1 MYQDN
6 LLMFFRQHKQ
16 LFFIVIIVIVLSII
30 TLYFQK
36 IKLKELQNELA
47 KVELQNVR
55 VGAGTSKG
63 KLGTA
68 IFGVIQNN
76 GEHTIKIATMN
87 VNFIGE
93 DGKFS
98 KVHNFFPINNYSF
111 SDSLPLEP
119 GQSKEFGF
127 PIDEII
133 PEDWDGT
140 ITAKLIDLKFK

>member
-1 MYQDN
+1 
-6 LLMFFRQHKQ
+6 MFFNRHKQ
-16 LFFIVIIVIVLSII
+16 LFILGIIVIALSVL
-30 TLYFQK
+30 TLYFQQ
-36 IKLKELQNELA
+36 IKLEELKNELA

-76 GEHTIKIATMN
+76 GENTIKIATVN
-87 VNFIGE
+87 VHFIGE
-93 DGKFS
+93 DGKSS
-98 KVHNFFPINNYSF
+98 KVHKFYPVNNYSF

>member
-1 MYQDN
+1 
-6 LLMFFRQHKQ
+6 MFFRQHKRL
-16 LFFIVIIVIVLSII
+16 LFLAIIVIVLSIL

-36 IKLKELQNELA
+36 IKLEELRTELA

-68 IFGVIQNN
+68 IFGEIQNN

-93 DGKFS
+93 DGKSS
-98 KVHNFFPINNYSF
+98 KVHKFFPVNNYSF
-111 SDSLPLEP
+111 SDSLPLES

-133 PEDWDGT
+133 PEDWGGT

>member
-1 MYQDN
+1 
-6 LLMFFRQHKQ
+6 MFFNRHKQ
-16 LFFIVIIVIVLSII
+16 LFILGIIVIVLSVL
-30 TLYFQK
+30 TLYFQQ
-36 IKLKELQNELA
+36 IKLEELKNELA

-55 VGAGTSKG
+55 VGTGTSKG

-76 GEHTIKIATMN
+76 GENTIKIATVN
-87 VNFIGE
+87 VHFIGE
-93 DGKFS
+93 DGKSS
-98 KVHNFFPINNYSF
+98 KVHKFYPVNNYSF

>member
-16 LFFIVIIVIVLSII
+16 LFFIVIIVIVLSIL
-30 TLYFQK
+30 TLYFQQ

-55 VGAGTSKG
+55 VGAGTSNG

>member
-1 MYQDN
+1 
-6 LLMFFRQHKQ
+6 MFFNRHKQ
-16 LFFIVIIVIVLSII
+16 LFILVIIVIVLSVI
-30 TLYFQK
+30 TLYFQQ
-36 IKLKELQNELA
+36 IKLEELQNELA
-47 KVELQNVR
+47 KVELHNVR

-76 GEHTIKIATMN
+76 GENTIKIATVN
-87 VNFIGE
+87 VHFIGE
-93 DGKFS
+93 DGKSS
-98 KVHNFFPINNYSF
+98 KVHKFYPVNNYSF

-133 PEDWDGT
+133 PEDWEGT

>member
-1 MYQDN
+1 
-6 LLMFFRQHKQ
+6 MFFRQHKQ
-16 LFFIVIIVIVLSII
+16 LFFLVIIVIVLSIL
-30 TLYFQK
+30 TLYFQQ
-36 IKLKELQNELA
+36 IKLEELRTELA

-68 IFGVIQNN
+68 IFVIIQNN

-93 DGKFS
+93 DGKSS
-98 KVHNFFPINNYSF
+98 KVHKFFPVNNYSF

-127 PIDEII
+127 PVDEII
-133 PEDWDGT
+133 PEDWDGN

>member
-1 MYQDN
+1 
-6 LLMFFRQHKQ
+6 MFFNHHKQ
-16 LFFIVIIVIVLSII
+16 LFILGIIVIVLSVL

-36 IKLKELQNELA
+36 IKLEELQNELS

-55 VGAGTSKG
+55 VGVGTSKG

-76 GEHTIKIATMN
+76 GKKTIKIATVN
-87 VNFIGE
+87 VDFIGE
-93 DGKFS
+93 DGKS
-98 KVHNFFPINNYSF
+98 SNVHKFYPVNNYSF
-111 SDSLPLEP
+111 RDSLPLEP

-140 ITAKLIDLKFK
+140 ITTKLIDLKFK

>member
-1 MYQDN
+1 
-6 LLMFFRQHKQ
+6 MFFNRHKQ
-16 LFFIVIIVIVLSII
+16 LFILVIIVIVLSAL
-30 TLYFQK
+30 TLYFQQ
-36 IKLKELQNELA
+36 IKLEELKNELA
-47 KVELQNVR
+47 KVELQNVMLG
-55 VGAGTSKG
+55 VGTSKG

-76 GEHTIKIATMN
+76 GENTIKIATVN
-87 VNFIGE
+87 VHFIGE
-93 DGKFS
+93 DGKSS
-98 KVHNFFPINNYSF
+98 KVHKFYPVNNYSF
-111 SDSLPLEP
+111 SDSLPLES

>member
-1 MYQDN
+1 
-6 LLMFFRQHKQ
+6 MFFRKHKP
-16 LFFIVIIVIVLSII
+16 LFYLIIIVIILSIL
-30 TLYFQK
+30 TFYFQQ
-36 IKLKELQNELA
+36 IKLEELRTELS

-93 DGKFS
+93 DGKSS
-98 KVHNFFPINNYSF
+98 KVHKFFPVNNYSF
-111 SDSLPLEP
+111 SDSLPLGQ

-133 PEDWDGT
+133 PEDWDGN

>member
-1 MYQDN
+1 
-6 LLMFFRQHKQ
+6 MFFNRHKQ
-16 LFFIVIIVIVLSII
+16 LFILVIIVIILSVL
-30 TLYFQK
+30 TLYFQQ
-36 IKLKELQNELA
+36 IKLEELQIELA

-76 GEHTIKIATMN
+76 GENTIKIATVN
-87 VNFIGE
+87 VHFIGE
-93 DGKFS
+93 DGKSS
-98 KVHNFFPINNYSF
+98 KVHKIYPVNNYSF

-127 PIDEII
+127 PIDEFI

>member
-1 MYQDN
+1 
-6 LLMFFRQHKQ
+6 MFFNRHKQ
-16 LFFIVIIVIVLSII
+16 LFILGIIVIVLSVL
-30 TLYFQK
+30 TLYFQQ

-55 VGAGTSKG
+55 IGTGTSKG

-76 GEHTIKIATMN
+76 GENTIKIATVN
-87 VNFIGE
+87 VHFIGE
-93 DGKFS
+93 DGKYS
-98 KVHNFFPINNYSF
+98 KVHKFYPVNNYSF

>member
-1 MYQDN
+1 
-6 LLMFFRQHKQ
+6 MFFNRHKQ
-16 LFFIVIIVIVLSII
+16 LFILGIIVIVLSVL
-30 TLYFQK
+30 TLYFQQ
-36 IKLKELQNELA
+36 IKLEELKNELA
-47 KVELQNVR
+47 KVELQNIR

-76 GEHTIKIATMN
+76 GENTIKIATVN
-87 VNFIGE
+87 VHFIGE
-93 DGKFS
+93 DGKSS
-98 KVHNFFPINNYSF
+98 KVHKFYPVNNYSF

>member
-1 MYQDN
+1 
-6 LLMFFRQHKQ
+6 MFFNRHKH
-16 LFFIVIIVIVLSII
+16 LFILGIIVIVLSVL

-36 IKLKELQNELA
+36 IKLEELKNELA
-47 KVELQNVR
+47 KVELQNVN

-76 GEHTIKIATMN
+76 GENTIKIATVN
-87 VNFIGE
+87 VHFIGE
-93 DGKFS
+93 DGKSS
-98 KVHNFFPINNYSF
+98 KVHKFYPVNNYSF

>member
-1 MYQDN
+1 
-6 LLMFFRQHKQ
+6 MFFNRHKQ
-16 LFFIVIIVIVLSII
+16 LFILGIIVIALSVL
-30 TLYFQK
+30 TLYFQQ
-36 IKLKELQNELA
+36 IKLEELQNELA

-76 GEHTIKIATMN
+76 GENTIKIATVN
-87 VNFIGE
+87 VHFIGE
-93 DGKFS
+93 DGKSS
-98 KVHNFFPINNYSF
+98 KVHKFYPVNNYSF

>member
-1 MYQDN
+1 
-6 LLMFFRQHKQ
+6 MFFRQHKR
-16 LFFIVIIVIVLSII
+16 LFFIVIIVIVLSIL

-36 IKLKELQNELA
+36 IKLKELRIELA

-119 GQSKEFGF
+119 GHSKEFGF

>member
-1 MYQDN
+1 
-6 LLMFFRQHKQ
+6 MFFNRHKQ
-16 LFFIVIIVIVLSII
+16 LFILGIIVIVLSVL
-30 TLYFQK
+30 TLYFQQ
-36 IKLKELQNELA
+36 IKLEELKNELA

-68 IFGVIQNN
+68 IFGLIQNN
-76 GEHTIKIATMN
+76 GENTIKIATVN
-87 VNFIGE
+87 VHFIGE
-93 DGKFS
+93 DGKSS
-98 KVHNFFPINNYSF
+98 KFHKFYPVNNYSF
-111 SDSLPLEP
+111 KDSLPLKP

-140 ITAKLIDLKFK
+140 ITVKLIDLKFK

>member
-1 MYQDN
+1 
-6 LLMFFRQHKQ
+6 MFFNRHKQ
-16 LFFIVIIVIVLSII
+16 LFILGIIVIALSVL
-30 TLYFQK
+30 TLYFQQ
-36 IKLKELQNELA
+36 IKLEELQNELA
-47 KVELQNVR
+47 RVELQNVR

-76 GEHTIKIATMN
+76 GENTIKIATVN
-87 VNFIGE
+87 VHFIGE
-93 DGKFS
+93 DGKSS
-98 KVHNFFPINNYSF
+98 KVHKFYPVNNYSF

>member
-1 MYQDN
+1 
-6 LLMFFRQHKQ
+6 MFFRQHKR
-16 LFFIVIIVIVLSII
+16 LFYLVIIVIVLSVL
-30 TLYFQK
+30 TLYFQQ
-36 IKLKELQNELA
+36 IKLEELRTELA
-47 KVELQNVR
+47 KVELQDVR
-55 VGAGTSKG
+55 VGTGTSKG

-76 GEHTIKIATMN
+76 GEHTIKIANMN

>member
-1 MYQDN
+1 
-6 LLMFFRQHKQ
+6 MFFNRHKR
-16 LFFIVIIVIVLSII
+16 LFILGIIVIVLSVL

-36 IKLKELQNELA
+36 IKLEELKNELA

-76 GEHTIKIATMN
+76 GENTIKIATVN
-87 VNFIGE
+87 VHFIGE
-93 DGKFS
+93 DGKSS
-98 KVHNFFPINNYSF
+98 KVHKFYPVNNYSF

>member
-1 MYQDN
+1 
-6 LLMFFRQHKQ
+6 MFFRQHKR
-16 LFFIVIIVIVLSII
+16 LFFIVIIVIVLSIL

-36 IKLKELQNELA
+36 IKLKELRIELA

-55 VGAGTSKG
+55 VGAGTSIG

-87 VNFIGE
+87 INFIGE

>member
-1 MYQDN
+1 
-6 LLMFFRQHKQ
+6 MFFNRHKL
-16 LFFIVIIVIVLSII
+16 LFILGIIVIVLSVL
-30 TLYFQK
+30 TLYFQQ
-36 IKLKELQNELA
+36 IKLEELKNELA
-47 KVELQNVR
+47 KVELQNVM

-76 GEHTIKIATMN
+76 GENTIKIATVN
-87 VNFIGE
+87 VHFIGE
-93 DGKFS
+93 DGKSS
-98 KVHNFFPINNYSF
+98 KVHKFFPVNNYSF

>member
-1 MYQDN
+1 
-6 LLMFFRQHKQ
+6 MFFNRHKQ
-16 LFFIVIIVIVLSII
+16 LFILVIIVIVLSAL
-30 TLYFQK
+30 TLYFQQ
-36 IKLKELQNELA
+36 IKLEELKNELA

-76 GEHTIKIATMN
+76 GENTIKIATVN
-87 VNFIGE
+87 VHFIGE
-93 DGKFS
+93 DGKSS
-98 KVHNFFPINNYSF
+98 KVHKFYPVNNYSF

-140 ITAKLIDLKFK
+140 ITAKLIYLKFK

>member
-1 MYQDN
+1 
-6 LLMFFRQHKQ
+6 MFFNRYKQ
-16 LFFIVIIVIVLSII
+16 LFFLGIIVIVLSVL
-30 TLYFQK
+30 TLYFQQ
-36 IKLKELQNELA
+36 IKLEELQNELA

-76 GEHTIKIATMN
+76 GENTIKIATVN
-87 VNFIGE
+87 VHFIGE
-93 DGKFS
+93 DGKSS
-98 KVHNFFPINNYSF
+98 KVHKFFPVNNYSF

-140 ITAKLIDLKFK
+140 ITAKLSDLKFK

>member
-1 MYQDN
+1 
-6 LLMFFRQHKQ
+6 MFFSHHKR
-16 LFFIVIIVIVLSII
+16 LLLLVIIVIVLSIL
-30 TLYFQK
+30 TLYFQQ
-36 IKLKELQNELA
+36 IKLEELKNELA

-76 GEHTIKIATMN
+76 GENTIKIATVN
-87 VNFIGE
+87 VHFIGE
-93 DGKFS
+93 DGKSS
-98 KVHNFFPINNYSF
+98 KVHKFYPVNNYSF

>member
-1 MYQDN
+1 
-6 LLMFFRQHKQ
+6 MFFRQHKR
-16 LFFIVIIVIVLSII
+16 LFFILIIVIALSIL
-30 TLYFQK
+30 TLYFQQ
-36 IKLKELQNELA
+36 IKLKELRNELA

>member
-1 MYQDN
+1 
-6 LLMFFRQHKQ
+6 MFFNRHKQ
-16 LFFIVIIVIVLSII
+16 LFILVIIVIVLSVL
-30 TLYFQK
+30 TLYFQQ
-36 IKLKELQNELA
+36 IKLEELKNELA

-76 GEHTIKIATMN
+76 GENTIKIATVN
-87 VNFIGE
+87 VHFIGE
-93 DGKFS
+93 DGKSS
-98 KVHNFFPINNYSF
+98 KVHKFYPVNNYSF
-111 SDSLPLEP
+111 SDSLPLDP

>member
-1 MYQDN
+1 
-6 LLMFFRQHKQ
+6 MFFNRHKQ
-16 LFFIVIIVIVLSII
+16 LFILVIIVIVLSVL
-30 TLYFQK
+30 TLYFQQ
-36 IKLKELQNELA
+36 IKLVELQNELA
-47 KVELQNVR
+47 KVELQNVM

-76 GEHTIKIATMN
+76 GENTIKIATVN
-87 VNFIGE
+87 VHFIGE
-93 DGKFS
+93 DGKSS
-98 KVHNFFPINNYSF
+98 KVHKFYPVNNYSF

>member
-1 MYQDN
+1 
-6 LLMFFRQHKQ
+6 MFLNRHKQ
-16 LFFIVIIVIVLSII
+16 LFILVIIVIVLSVL
-30 TLYFQK
+30 TLYFQQ
-36 IKLKELQNELA
+36 IKLEELKNELA

-76 GEHTIKIATMN
+76 GENTIKIATVN
-87 VNFIGE
+87 VHFIGE
-93 DGKFS
+93 DGKSS
-98 KVHNFFPINNYSF
+98 KVHKFYPVNNYSF

>member
-1 MYQDN
+1 
-6 LLMFFRQHKQ
+6 MFFNRHKQ
-16 LFFIVIIVIVLSII
+16 LFILVIIVIVLSIL
-30 TLYFQK
+30 TLYFQQ

>member
-1 MYQDN
+1 
-6 LLMFFRQHKQ
+6 MFFNRHKQ
-16 LFFIVIIVIVLSII
+16 LFILGIIVIVLSVL
-30 TLYFQK
+30 TLYFQQ
-36 IKLKELQNELA
+36 IKLEELKNELA

-76 GEHTIKIATMN
+76 GENTIKIATVN
-87 VNFIGE
+87 VHFIGE
-93 DGKFS
+93 DGKSS
-98 KVHNFFPINNYSF
+98 KVHKFFPVNNYSF
-111 SDSLPLEP
+111 SDSLPLES

>member
-1 MYQDN
+1 
-6 LLMFFRQHKQ
+6 MFFRQHKP
-16 LFFIVIIVIVLSII
+16 LFYLIIIVIILSIL
-30 TLYFQK
+30 TFYFQQ
-36 IKLKELQNELA
+36 IKLEELRTELA

-68 IFGVIQNN
+68 IFGIIRNN
-76 GEHTIKIATMN
+76 GEHTIKIATLN

-93 DGKFS
+93 DGKSS
-98 KVHNFFPINNYSF
+98 KVHKFFPVNNYSF

>member
-1 MYQDN
+1 
-6 LLMFFRQHKQ
+6 MFFNRHKQ
-16 LFFIVIIVIVLSII
+16 LFILVIIVIVLSVL
-30 TLYFQK
+30 TLYFQQ
-36 IKLKELQNELA
+36 IKLVELQNELA

-55 VGAGTSKG
+55 VGVGTSKG

-76 GEHTIKIATMN
+76 GENTIKIATVN
-87 VNFIGE
+87 VHFIGE
-93 DGKFS
+93 DGKSS
-98 KVHNFFPINNYSF
+98 KVHKFYPVNNYSF

>member
-1 MYQDN
+1 
-6 LLMFFRQHKQ
+6 MFFNRHKQ
-16 LFFIVIIVIVLSII
+16 LFILGIIVIVLSVI
-30 TLYFQK
+30 TLYFQQ
-36 IKLKELQNELA
+36 IKLEELKNELA

-76 GEHTIKIATMN
+76 GENTIKIATVN
-87 VNFIGE
+87 VHFIGE
-93 DGKFS
+93 DGKSS
-98 KVHNFFPINNYSF
+98 KVHKFYPVNNYSF